1 MRILITGTSRGIGAG
16 LKSEL
21 GARGHAV
28 TGTHRDADSGDTWS
42 LDVASARSIAKLEQ
56 RLDGAALDCLVCNAG
71 VFLDKGMGFEELR
84 EETWANSLAVNVT
97 GVALTV
103 QACLPALRR
112 ADGARI
118 AIISSKM
125 GSDALAPGGS
135 YAYRASKA
143 AALNIGR
150 NLAADL
156 KDEGIAV
163 QIFHPG
169 WVQTD
174 MGGRGADL
182 TVDEATAALASR
194 IEEIGIARTGA
205 FLNYDGQEL
214 PF

>member
-1 MRILITGTSRGIGAG
+1 MRILITGANRGIGAG
-16 LKSEL
+16 LKAEL
-21 GARGHAV
+21 TGRGHVV
-28 TGTHRDADSGDTWS
+28 TGTHRGAESADMWS
-42 LDVASARSIAKLEQ
+42 LDVADASSVANLE
-56 RLDGAALDCLVCNAG
+56 RLLDGAALECLVCNAG
-71 VFLDKGMGFEELR
+71 VYLDKGMAFGDLTAEVWA
-84 EETWANSLAVNVT
+84 ETLAVNVT

-112 ADGARI
+112 AEAGRI

-135 YAYRASKA
+135 YVYRASKA

-156 KDEGIAV
+156 KGNGIAV

-174 MGGRGADL
+174 MGGAGADL
-182 TVDEATAALASR
+182 SLDEATRELATR
-194 IEEIGIARTGA
+194 IEEIDLARTGA
-205 FLNYDGQEL
+205 FLSYDGAEI